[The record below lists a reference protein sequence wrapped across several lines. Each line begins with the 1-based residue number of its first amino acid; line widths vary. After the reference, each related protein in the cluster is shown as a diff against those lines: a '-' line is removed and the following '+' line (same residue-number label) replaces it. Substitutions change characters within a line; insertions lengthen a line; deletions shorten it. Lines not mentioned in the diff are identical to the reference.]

1 MRRASRERRVLIEV
15 FEGIVRGI
23 AKKGGVWMLAWLLSW
38 RGRGCGVY
46 DATRTVQLVPR
57 LGTMRGINL
66 LLLPDT
72 VLTKICIVSSDS
84 ELEELMLLMLDVRR
98 MVAGL
103 KSGGRGDGVVASGD
117 DAGRGDLVG

>member
-1 MRRASRERRVLIEV
+1 
-15 FEGIVRGI
+15 
-23 AKKGGVWMLAWLLSW
+23 
-38 RGRGCGVY
+38 
-46 DATRTVQLVPR
+46 
-57 LGTMRGINL
+57 MRGINS

-103 KSGGRGDGVVASGD
+103 EREAAAEEMV
-117 DAGRGDLVG
+117 